1 MIVDISPV
9 SKIGTTQSDIPLFLD
24 AMRSINIHKEH
35 TIHQGRTEANEQL
48 KPIVPEQSLRD
59 FLITNLSKADNG
71 DFIWRINLESL
82 SKNFEKHIVNFPP
95 SEGMQYQ
102 GPTLFIGGGNSDY
115 LK

>member
-9 SKIGTTQSDIPLFLD
+9 SKIGTTQSDIPLFLN
-24 AMRSINIHKEH
+24 AMRAIKIPKDK

-48 KPIVPEQSLRD
+48 KKIVAEQSLRD
-59 FLITNLSKADNG
+59 FLITNLAKSDAG
-71 DFIWRINLESL
+71 DFTWRINLESL
-82 SKNFEKHIVNFPP
+82 SNNFDEHIANFLLTD
-95 SEGMQYQ
+95 GVKYD

>member
-24 AMRSINIHKEH
+24 AMRAIKIPREH

-48 KPIVPEQSLRD
+48 KKIVAEQSLRD
-59 FLITNLSKADNG
+59 FLITNLAKADSG

-82 SKNFEKHIVNFPP
+82 SKNFEKHIVSFPLTD
-95 SEGMQYQ
+95 GMQFQ